1 MTISSLQPCGIVM
14 SSSLSGS
21 EQPLDPQAARL
32 AAKVRLLMLVS
43 ALTTVLAVGAVLA
56 VIGYRVFKA
65 EGSAGIVEVT
75 ATLPKGARIISTVAA
90 GDRITVTI
98 QIADAIEIRTF
109 DAKTLQPSGR
119 LRFLFEP

>member
-1 MTISSLQPCGIVM
+1 
-14 SSSLSGS
+14 
-21 EQPLDPQAARL
+21 
-32 AAKVRLLMLVS
+32 MLVS
-43 ALTTVLAVGAVLA
+43 ALTTMLAVGAVLA
-56 VIGYRVFKA
+56 VIGYRVFRA

-109 DAKTLQPSGR
+109 DAKTLQPAGR
-119 LRFLFEP
+119 LRFLVEP